1 MAELDSSALSIMQAV
16 FGMGFLTITIAIW
29 MALTRMPAMKRAGLT
44 FEDGAHTSNLRAKL
58 PSSVQRI
65 GDNYNHLFEAPTLF
79 YATAL
84 AIVVAG
90 IADPIHAA
98 CAWAFLASRI
108 LHSLVQ
114 ASFNHVPTRIVF
126 FTFSW
131 LALAAM
137 VVRGALSL

>member
-1 MAELDSSALSIMQAV
+1 MTTLDQSTLSILRAL
-16 FGMGFLTITIAIW
+16 FGMGFLTIGIAIW
-29 MALTRMPAMKRAGLT
+29 MTVTRMPAMKRANLA
-44 FEDGAHTSNLRAKL
+44 FEDAAHTSDLRAKL

-84 AIVVAG
+84 AIIVAG
-90 IADPIHAA
+90 LADPIHAA
-98 CAWAFLASRI
+98 CAWAFLASRV

-114 ASFNHVPTRIVF
+114 ATFNHVPTRVVF
-126 FTFSW
+126 YTLSW
-131 LALAAM
+131 LALATM

>member
-1 MAELDSSALSIMQAV
+1 
-16 FGMGFLTITIAIW
+16 
-29 MALTRMPAMKRAGLT
+29 MKRANLA
-44 FEDGAHTSNLRAKL
+44 FEDAAHTSDLRAKL

-84 AIVVAG
+84 AIIVAG
-90 IADPIHAA
+90 LADPIHAA
-98 CAWAFLASRI
+98 CAWAFLASRV

-114 ASFNHVPTRIVF
+114 ATFNHVPTRVVF
-126 FTFSW
+126 YTLSW
-131 LALAAM
+131 LALATM